1 MNIAIITGG
10 SSGLGRE
17 YLHQLN
23 TTENFDAIWV
33 IARRQERLAELVKT
47 YGSKILPLAL
57 DLTQNSSIEQIN
69 NLLKEKK
76 PNVTLL
82 INAAGFG
89 KMGPTTTIPT
99 KIYDAMLDL
108 NCRAAVDITAA
119 VLPYM
124 QRGAHI
130 LEICSSAGFAPIP
143 QLNVY
148 AATKA
153 FLLNYSKA
161 LHYELKEQ
169 GILVTAVCPY
179 WVKDTEFI
187 PTALAGS
194 GQGERHFILASTAK
208 DVVRR
213 SLADSKRGYWVST
226 PGLMC
231 TLHRFLAWLV
241 PNKVMLFLTDWWH
254 KL

>member
-1 MNIAIITGG
+1 MKIAIITGA

-17 YLHQLN
+17 YVRQLYK
-23 TTENFDAIWV
+23 EDFDAIWA
-33 IARRQERLAELVKT
+33 IARRKDKLQELVTAYGEKIRPLAMDLTKPESLAEIKSL
-47 YGSKILPLAL
+47 LA
-57 DLTQNSSIEQIN
+57 
-69 NLLKEKK
+69 KEC
-76 PNVTLL
+76 PNVALL

-89 KMGPTTTIPT
+89 KMGPTTDIPMET
-99 KIYDAMLDL
+99 YDAMINL
-108 NCRAAVDITAA
+108 NCRAAVDMTALA
-119 VLPYM
+119 LPYM

-161 LHYELKEQ
+161 LHYELKGR
-169 GILVTAVCPY
+169 GIMVTAVCPY

-187 PTALAGS
+187 PTALAGTHS
-194 GQGERHFILASTAK
+194 AGRSFILASTAK

-213 SLADSKRGYWVST
+213 SLADSRKGCWVST

-231 TLHRFLAWLV
+231 TLHRFLAWLI
-241 PNKVMLFLTDWWH
+241 PNKIMLELTDWWH
-254 KL
+254 KI

>member
-1 MNIAIITGG
+1 MNTAIITGG

-23 TTENFDAIWV
+23 ATKNFDSVWV
-33 IARRQERLAELVKT
+33 IARRQERLAELVET
-47 YGSKILPLAL
+47 YGPKVYPLAL
-57 DLTQNSSIEQIN
+57 DLTKSSSIERLKT
-69 NLLKEKK
+69 LLEKEK

-89 KMGPTTTIPT
+89 KMGPTTTIPDKT
-99 KIYDAMLDL
+99 YDAMIDL
-108 NCRAAVDITAA
+108 NCRGAVDVTAA

-124 QRGAHI
+124 HRGAHI

-161 LHYELKEQ
+161 LHYELKKQ

-179 WVKDTEFI
+179 WIKDTEFI
-187 PTALAGS
+187 PTALADS
-194 GQGERHFILASTAK
+194 GQTERHFILASTAK

-213 SLADSKRGYWVST
+213 SLADSSHGYWVST

-254 KL
+254 KI